1 MVYLPLFFCSGM
13 ESGYA
18 LLHKDG
24 IDGKH
29 MPEKGE
35 VKSWKTDVNVS
46 LESKNK
52 WHIFHAGHTMT
63 GLEEMSEGY
72 GWRRD

>member
-1 MVYLPLFFCSGM
+1 
-13 ESGYA
+13 
-18 LLHKDG
+18 
-24 IDGKH
+24 